1 MPRSPLTP
9 RTRQRRIIS
18 GRQRFE
24 ELKRQRIQ
32 RMREDL
38 ADDALADAETV
49 QSLLVPPFDEGESS
63 SQGGSL
69 PPSDVED
76 NNESGDDVDLEFARI
91 TAVPTASPAGSASAS
106 KTLLTPLPTN
116 HADALNATLS
126 ALRRA
131 EAARAHAEEERM
143 RAEGLLELARDE
155 HREMQQQLSEQLSMA
170 TSDLSA
176 MAAEVEHYRA
186 RACTLQESETSLLT
200 KLQVKRKR
208 IAAAERNLEQL
219 QREMARR
226 PAAPPAA
233 VEAPPAALTAAAAA
247 RAAAAANNEAVEIA
261 RAEAQAAREEAERA
275 RAEAGEAMVAT
286 MAARAEVVS
295 ARAEAAAA
303 KADAERHAERHAESS
318 RAEAQK
324 ALHEAEA
331 RIVEA
336 LARAT
341 RAEADVTAMRQ
352 TAASV
357 SEGAAE
363 RAAAAARWA
372 SEQVAHAELEAA
384 HAEADKAAAEARCKL
399 EEAEGER
406 LSALECAAAERA
418 RAQQLAS
425 SLREIEAKLQRAHEE
440 LETARREVREALL
453 PPPPAPPSAAC
464 KCSPRRPT
472 CPTLPTGA

>member
-76 NNESGDDVDLEFARI
+76 DDESGDDVDLEFARI
-91 TAVPTASPAGSASAS
+91 TAAPTASPAGSASAS
-106 KTLLTPLPTN
+106 KPLPTN
-116 HADALNATLS
+116 HADALNALNATLS

-155 HREMQQQLSEQLSMA
+155 HREVQQQLTEQLSMA
-170 TSDLSA
+170 TSDLAA
-176 MAAEVEHYRA
+176 MAAEVEHYRV

-226 PAAPPAA
+226 PAAAPAA
-233 VEAPPAALTAAAAA
+233 VEAPPAALTAAEAA
-247 RAAAAANNEAVEIA
+247 RAAAAANNEAVEMA

-286 MAARAEVVS
+286 MAARAEMGS

-303 KADAERHAERHAESS
+303 KADAERHAECS

-341 RAEADVTAMRQ
+341 RAEADAAAMRQ
-352 TAASV
+352 TQ
-357 SEGAAE
+357 GHHPI
-363 RAAAAARWA
+363 R
-372 SEQVAHAELEAA
+372 
-384 HAEADKAAAEARCKL
+384 
-399 EEAEGER
+399 
-406 LSALECAAAERA
+406 RA
-418 RAQQLAS
+418 RIQGQTRHT
-425 SLREIEAKLQRAHEE
+425 LRLHRGRLQGRQRRSRLPRAF
-440 LETARREVREALL
+440 VW
-453 PPPPAPPSAAC
+453 
-464 KCSPRRPT
+464 
-472 CPTLPTGA
+472 GAWRT

>member
-1 MPRSPLTP
+1 MGFPIIDSLSRFTQFCVEFLIRKFSASRSRYPLLRRGPMPRSPLTP

-76 NNESGDDVDLEFARI
+76 DDESGDDVDLEFARI
-91 TAVPTASPAGSASAS
+91 TAAPTASPAGSASAS
-106 KTLLTPLPTN
+106 KPLVKPIPTN
-116 HADALNATLS
+116 HADALNALNATLS

-155 HREMQQQLSEQLSMA
+155 HREVQQQLTEQLSMA
-170 TSDLSA
+170 TSDLTA

-226 PAAPPAA
+226 PAAAPAA
-233 VEAPPAALTAAAAA
+233 VEAPPAALTAAEAA
-247 RAAAAANNEAVEIA
+247 RAAAAANNEAVEMA

-286 MAARAEVVS
+286 MAARAEMGS

-303 KADAERHAERHAESS
+303 KADAERHAECS

-341 RAEADVTAMRQ
+341 RAEADAAAMRQ
-352 TAASV
+352 TTASV

-406 LSALECAAAERA
+406 QSALECAAAERA
-418 RAQQLAS
+418 RAHLD
-425 SLREIEAKLQRAHEE
+425 
-440 LETARREVREALL
+440 ALVI
-453 PPPPAPPSAAC
+453 ATD
-464 KCSPRRPT
+464 RH
-472 CPTLPTGA
+472 

>member
-186 RACTLQESETSLLT
+186 R
-200 KLQVKRKR
+200 VH
-208 IAAAERNLEQL
+208 AAGVRDFAAHQAASQAQAHRRRRAQP
-219 QREMARR
+219 RAVAARDG
-226 PAAPPAA
+226 AAP
-233 VEAPPAALTAAAAA
+233 
-247 RAAAAANNEAVEIA
+247 
-261 RAEAQAAREEAERA
+261 
-275 RAEAGEAMVAT
+275 
-286 MAARAEVVS
+286 
-295 ARAEAAAA
+295 
-303 KADAERHAERHAESS
+303 S
-318 RAEAQK
+318 RP
-324 ALHEAEA
+324 
-331 RIVEA
+331 
-336 LARAT
+336 T
-341 RAEADVTAMRQ
+341 RCRRG
-352 TAASV
+352 AASGPDCGGGG
-357 SEGAAE
+357 EG
-363 RAAAAARWA
+363 
-372 SEQVAHAELEAA
+372 
-384 HAEADKAAAEARCKL
+384 C
-399 EEAEGER
+399 
-406 LSALECAAAERA
+406 
-418 RAQQLAS
+418 
-425 SLREIEAKLQRAHEE
+425 
-440 LETARREVREALL
+440 RRRQ
-453 PPPPAPPSAAC
+453 
-464 KCSPRRPT
+464 
-472 CPTLPTGA
+472 

>member
-1 MPRSPLTP
+1 
-9 RTRQRRIIS
+9 
-18 GRQRFE
+18 
-24 ELKRQRIQ
+24 
-32 RMREDL
+32 MREDL

-76 NNESGDDVDLEFARI
+76 DNESGDDVDLEFARI

-233 VEAPPAALTAAAAA
+233 VEAPPAALTAAEAA
-247 RAAAAANNEAVEIA
+247 RAAAAANNEAVEMA

-286 MAARAEVVS
+286 MAARAEMGS

-303 KADAERHAERHAESS
+303 KADAERHAECS

-324 ALHEAEA
+324 VLHEAEA

-341 RAEADVTAMRQ
+341 RAEADAAAMRQ
-352 TAASV
+352 TTASV

-406 LSALECAAAERA
+406 QSALECAAAERA
-418 RAQQLAS
+418 LAH
-425 SLREIEAKLQRAHEE
+425 LD
-440 LETARREVREALL
+440 ALVI
-453 PPPPAPPSAAC
+453 ATD
-464 KCSPRRPT
+464 RH
-472 CPTLPTGA
+472 